1 MEKQFK
7 RFLELSL
14 RFTKTKREALGEFP
28 KELYGSVNICQVVTS
43 ENSTYFIDNSKR
55 VQVKSKSTADLI
67 REEAEKKAVI
77 ADEYE
82 EYLELQKN
90 LGDFFQATDKL
101 NK

>member
-14 RFTKTKREALGEFP
+14 KFTKTKSEVLGEFP
-28 KELYGSVNICQVVTS
+28 MESYSVNFGQISFLSASGGS
-43 ENSTYFIDNSKR
+43 EIKQKT
-55 VQVKSKSTADLI
+55 TADLI
-67 REEAEKKAVI
+67 REEAEKKAVL
-77 ADEYE
+77 AEEYE

-90 LGDFFQATDKL
+90 LGDYFQATDKL